1 MKNRLTGVELRAG
14 SLAKRLFGLLE
25 EGAPGLL
32 LLDYDGTLAPFR
44 EERDEAFPYPEVPG
58 RLDSLQKAALRAGGA
73 PPILVSGRPASEVT
87 RLLGLD
93 PHPEVWGCHGWE
105 RLTADGELTH
115 LEVGEPIE
123 GLLEEAF
130 REGVRRMPDDRI
142 EHKGAAVAAHFRN
155 MPEQEG
161 RRIVESI
168 RELWSSI
175 ASGVSGLELRDFDGG
190 LELRASGR
198 DKGSVVTEILDS
210 RSPDTLAAYLG
221 DDLTDED
228 AFRAM
233 RDRNGLSVLVRKELR
248 ETEADLWVRPPVELL
263 EFLDRWLEA
272 VEGASGRNE

>member
-1 MKNRLTGVELRAG
+1 MKNKLTGVELRAG
-14 SLAKRLFGLLE
+14 SLARRLFGMLE
-25 EGAPGLL
+25 EGTPGLL

-58 RLDSLQKAALRAGGA
+58 RLDSLRKAALQTGAA

-105 RLTADGELTH
+105 RLTTEGELIN
-115 LEVGEPIE
+115 LEVGEPVE

-130 REGVRRMPDDRI
+130 QEGTRRMPDDRI

-155 MPEQEG
+155 MPREDG
-161 RRIVESI
+161 NRLLESL

-198 DKGSVVTEILDS
+198 DKGSVVTDILDS

-228 AFRAM
+228 AFRAL

-248 ETEADLWVRPPVELL
+248 ETDADLWVRPPVELL

-272 VEGASGRNE
+272 IGVAATRNE